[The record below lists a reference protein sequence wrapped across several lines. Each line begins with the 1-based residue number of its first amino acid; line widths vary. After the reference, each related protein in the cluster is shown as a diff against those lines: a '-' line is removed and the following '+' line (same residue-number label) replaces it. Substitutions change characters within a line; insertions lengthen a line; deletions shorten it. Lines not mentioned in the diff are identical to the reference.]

1 MCNNTK
7 QKIAAT
13 LRQMMV
19 TRSFDKITVKNLMDA
34 SNMQRQSFY
43 YHFQDTRDVLICIC
57 REELFF
63 PLIQSRS
70 DFVDWVL
77 QALKLIDRDRQFF
90 RKAVAVS
97 PADFIRE
104 MTEQVV
110 YPRICFLLYSSIPQQ
125 KLDEHQRFVA
135 EILANAIVDYF
146 LRFANSHGPMDT
158 EDARKKIQFLIGE
171 LKTGCGHR
179 SIG

>member
-7 QKIAAT
+7 QKVATT
-13 LRQMMV
+13 LRQMMA

-43 YHFQDTRDVLICIC
+43 YHFQDTREVLIYIC
-57 REELFF
+57 REDLFF
-63 PLIQSRS
+63 PLIQSRLE
-70 DFVDWVL
+70 FLDWMI
-77 QALKLIDRDRQFF
+77 QALKLIDSDRGFF

-104 MTEQVV
+104 MTEHVV
-110 YPRICFLLYSSIPQQ
+110 YPRVCFLLYSSVPQQ
-125 KLDEHQRFVA
+125 MLDENQRFVA
-135 EILANAIVDYF
+135 GIISNAIVDHF
-146 LRFANSHGPMDT
+146 VRFANSYEPLDLA
-158 EDARKKIQFLIGE
+158 DARNKLQFLVGE